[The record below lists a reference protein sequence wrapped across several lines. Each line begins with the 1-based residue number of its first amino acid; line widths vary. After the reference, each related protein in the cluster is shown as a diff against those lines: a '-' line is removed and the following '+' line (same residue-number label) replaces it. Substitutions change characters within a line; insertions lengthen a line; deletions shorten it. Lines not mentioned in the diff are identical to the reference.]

1 MDMFSRKLRAWTNL
15 ILLKIVKSI
24 SSDVFFDTRYLENRY
39 NKRMIQELNMQM
51 MELNSLEEL
60 ITIYKKDYT
69 VSLIFIFLIKS

>member
-69 VSLIFIFLIKS
+69 VSLILFFN